1 MYSNILVALA
11 PILTL
16 TLFTGMVEYIVYLA
30 TASGV
35 LMLRFRHPSADND
48 RRRGIYLAPI
58 FNPIAFSCVA
68 TLIVIRSAIAHMLQG
83 LTIVLIFGIGSLI
96 YRSGWWRKLVNVSV
110 AVDLE

>member
-1 MYSNILVALA
+1 
-11 PILTL
+11 
-16 TLFTGMVEYIVYLA
+16 MVEYTVYLA

-35 LMLRFRHPSADND
+35 LMLRFRHPAEDND

-83 LTIVLIFGIGSLI
+83 LAIVLIFGIGSLI
-96 YRSGWWRKLVNVSV
+96 YRSNWWRKLVIVSV
-110 AVDLE
+110 AIDLE